1 MVDSQNDES
10 LENTDSNA
18 DTTVATTETTPTTAT
33 ESSAAVGT
41 TSADTHRFS
50 TRVVHSGTKHIEGA
64 VNTPIFQSSTY
75 QLTDKAYAGWAAGAQ
90 HTLLYSRL
98 SSVNSE
104 ACAEKVAALEGA
116 EDGELF
122 GSGMAAIST
131 VLMGLLSRGD
141 HLVSSPDVYG
151 GTYGLMTE
159 DLPRFGIEISF
170 ADMRDP
176 SSYEAAIQENTKMLY
191 IETLSNPCLKV
202 CDIPAMAEIAKR
214 HNLLLVIDNTFTS
227 PWATQPILMG
237 CDLVIHSTTKYLGG
251 HSDIIGGAVVG
262 RADLIAQIFP
272 RKVHFGGAADP
283 HACYLLERGMRTLH
297 VRMPRHVKNS
307 LELARR
313 LENHSKIEL
322 TIHPN
327 LPSHPDHE
335 VAKRV
340 MPAGTGM
347 LAFVVKGGDEAALK
361 FMRGLNI
368 IFEAT
373 SLGGVE
379 SLIECPFNSSHM
391 AVPENVR
398 IASGVVPGF
407 VRMSVG
413 IEDVEDLWLDI
424 SNALATL

>member
-1 MVDSQNDES
+1 MTDSQNDES
-10 LENTDSNA
+10 VDDDDSNNDA
-18 DTTVATTETTPTTAT
+18 NTIPITTTTAITATTAT
-33 ESSAAVGT
+33 
-41 TSADTHRFS
+41 TSTIATDSYRFS
-50 TRVVHSGTKHIEGA
+50 TRVVHSGTKHIEGS

-141 HLVSSPDVYG
+141 HLVASPDVYG

-170 ADMRDP
+170 ADMREP

-214 HNLLLVIDNTFTS
+214 HDLILVIDNTFTS
-227 PWATQPILMG
+227 PWATQPISMG

-283 HACYLLERGMRTLH
+283 NACYLLERGMRTLH

-313 LENHSKIEL
+313 LENHPKIET

-340 MPAGTGM
+340 MPSGTGM

-391 AVPENVR
+391 AVPENIR

-424 SNALATL
+424 SNALVDL